1 MFLRDIF
8 ENKKNFKVHDHSLF
22 SDHNTLELNLLVKQ
36 QNVKNN
42 FKTVE
47 KCEKCTKFVWKNEY
61 AEVFSRDLQSEAN
74 LIKVNNIFEAVNPA
88 TCKKQIDD
96 VVQQL
101 TVFYKKSLT
110 QFVVKT
116 FV

>member
-1 MFLRDIF
+1 M
-8 ENKKNFKVHDHSLF
+8 
-22 SDHNTLELNLLVKQ
+22 LVKQ
-36 QNVKNN
+36 QNVKKKL
-42 FKTVE
+42 KTVE
-47 KCEKCTKFVWKNEY
+47 KCEKCTKFVWKKEH

-74 LIKVNNIFEAVNPA
+74 LNKVNNKFEAVNPA

-101 TVFYKKSLT
+101 TVFYKKSLS